1 LIDTS
6 SVPRRARSFLG
17 FPWRSTAALLGP
29 VLASVLAAGAA
40 APDARADE
48 PAAVQQAKPPVH
60 AQAQERA
67 AVAHKAA
74 IASAYP
80 LASQAGQEILAAGG
94 NAFDAAVAV
103 SAALAVVE
111 PSSSGLGGGGFY
123 LLHRQ
128 SDGYETMLDAR
139 EKAPGAASRDMYLD
153 KAGNEI
159 DNASIAG
166 ALSAGIPGEPAAFEY
181 LARKYGKLP
190 LKQSL
195 QPAIRLARDGF
206 PLYARLQGGISFK
219 RDVLRRS
226 EAAAKAFLTPDG
238 AVPAVGALIKQPDLA
253 NTLEA
258 IADQGAKGFYSGR
271 VAADL
276 VAGVRADGGI
286 WTLEDLAAYRVI
298 ERKPLI
304 GEYRGARIVSAS
316 PPSSGGIALLD
327 ALNILSGFDLH
338 RYDSA
343 TDKHLVIEA
352 MRRAYRDRAI
362 YLGDP
367 DFIKM
372 PLAQLSSL
380 DYAAGQRSSIRT
392 DKAMPS
398 NLLPGIESEPAGM
411 HTTHFSILDADGNRV
426 AATISINLFFGSGYM
441 PPKTGVLLNDTMDDF
456 STKPGRPNQFG
467 LVGATANA
475 IAPNKRSLS
484 SMTPTF
490 VETPKGLMIVG
501 SPGGSFIISMVLL
514 GTLNYMDGM
523 NAADIVK
530 YPHYHHQYLPDEV
543 DYEPGA
549 LTEAEIKE
557 LQAMGHTLK
566 VSGRQWGNMQVI
578 TWDFATG
585 KVEAAS
591 DPRGEGV
598 GLVY

>member
-1 LIDTS
+1 LIA
-6 SVPRRARSFLG
+6 PRLTG
-17 FPWRSTAALLGP
+17 VLLSI
-29 VLASVLAAGAA
+29 VAICAA
-40 APDARADE
+40 APRAFADDATAT
-48 PAAVQQAKPPVH
+48 PLAKPSASAP
-60 AQAQERA
+60 RSTI
-67 AVAHKAA
+67 AHKAA

-80 LASQAGQEILAAGG
+80 LASKAGQEILAAGG

-153 KAGNEI
+153 KAGNAI
-159 DNASIAG
+159 DDASIAG
-166 ALSAGIPGEPAAFEY
+166 ALAAGIPGEPAAFDY

-206 PLYARLQGGISFK
+206 PLYARLQGGIRYK
-219 RDVLRRS
+219 QKVLARS
-226 EAAAKAFLTPDG
+226 PDAARAFLTADGGIPD
-238 AVPAVGALIKQPDLA
+238 VGAIIKQPDLA

-258 IADQGAKGFYSGR
+258 IANQGAKGFYAGR

-276 VAGVRADGGI
+276 VAGVKADGGI
-286 WTLEDLAAYRVI
+286 WTLQDLAAYRVI
-298 ERKPLI
+298 ERKPLV
-304 GEYRGARIVSAS
+304 GEYHGARIVSAS
-316 PPSSGGIALLD
+316 PPSSGGIAVID

-338 RYDSA
+338 QYDSA
-343 TDKHLVIEA
+343 TRKHLVIEA

-372 PLAQLSSL
+372 PLAQLSSQ

-398 NLLPGIESEPAGM
+398 NMLPGIESESVGM
-411 HTTHFSILDADGNRV
+411 QTTHFSVLDADGNRV
-426 AATISINLFFGSGYM
+426 AATISVNLFFGTGYM
-441 PPKTGVLLNDTMDDF
+441 PPKTGVLLNNTMDDF
-456 STKPGRPNQFG
+456 STKPGRPNEFG

-484 SMTPTF
+484 SMSPTF
-490 VETPKGLMIVG
+490 VETPKGVMIVG

-514 GTLNYMDGM
+514 GTLNYLDGM

-543 DYEPGA
+543 DYEQGA
-549 LTEAEIKE
+549 LSDVEIKE
-557 LQAMGHTLK
+557 LQAKGHTLK

-578 TWDFATG
+578 TWDFASG

-598 GLVY
+598 GFVY

>member
-1 LIDTS
+1 
-6 SVPRRARSFLG
+6 VRCARRLLG
-17 FPWRSTAALLGP
+17 IALSMAAICAALPAADAAAAEQHATAPLPANGP
-29 VLASVLAAGAA
+29 VAARAA
-40 APDARADE
+40 A
-48 PAAVQQAKPPVH
+48 
-60 AQAQERA
+60 
-67 AVAHKAA
+67 AHKAA

-153 KAGNEI
+153 KAGNAI
-159 DNASIAG
+159 DNASISG
-166 ALSAGIPGEPAAFEY
+166 ALAAGIPGEPAAFEY
-181 LARKYGKLP
+181 LASKYGKLP

-206 PLYARLQGGISFK
+206 PLYARLQGGIRYK
-219 RDVLRRS
+219 RQVLQRS
-226 EAAAKAFLTPDG
+226 PDAAKAFLSADGGVPDIG
-238 AVPAVGALIKQPDLA
+238 AIIKQPDLA
-253 NTLEA
+253 HTLEA
-258 IADQGAKGFYSGR
+258 IADQGAKAFYAGPI
-271 VAADL
+271 AADL

-286 WTLEDLAAYRVI
+286 WTLEDLAAYRVV

-304 GEYRGARIVSAS
+304 GEYHGARIVSAS
-316 PPSSGGIALLD
+316 PPSSGGIAVLD
-327 ALNILSGFDLH
+327 ALNILSGFDLPQ
-338 RYDSA
+338 YDSA
-343 TDKHLVIEA
+343 TRKHLVIEA

-372 PLAQLSSL
+372 PLARLSSQ

-398 NLLPGIESEPAGM
+398 NMLPGIESEPAGM
-411 HTTHFSILDADGNRV
+411 QTTHFSVLDAAGNLV
-426 AATISINLFFGSGYM
+426 AATISVNLFFGTGYM
-441 PPKTGVLLNDTMDDF
+441 PPKTGVLLNNTMDDF
-456 STKPGRPNQFG
+456 STKPGRPNEFG

-484 SMTPTF
+484 SMSPTF

-501 SPGGSFIISMVLL
+501 SPGGSLIISMVLL
-514 GTLNYMDGM
+514 GTLNYLDGM
-523 NAADIVK
+523 SAADIVK

-549 LTEAEIKE
+549 LTDAEIKE

-566 VSGRQWGNMQVI
+566 VSGRLWGNMQVI

>member
-1 LIDTS
+1 
-6 SVPRRARSFLG
+6 LG
-17 FPWRSTAALLGP
+17 WVWGIAAII
-29 VLASVLAAGAA
+29 AA
-40 APDARADE
+40 APAAFADAA
-48 PAAVQQAKPPVH
+48 PAAPHAAPVQARGP
-60 AQAQERA
+60 AAERT

-80 LASQAGQEILAAGG
+80 LASRAGQEILAAGG

-111 PSSSGLGGGGFY
+111 PTSSGLGGGGFY

-153 KAGNEI
+153 KAGNPIE
-159 DNASIAG
+159 NASIYG
-166 ALSAGIPGEPAAFEY
+166 ALASAIPGEPAAFEY

-190 LKQSL
+190 LKRSL

-206 PLYARLQGGISFK
+206 PLYERLQGAIRYK
-219 RDVLRRS
+219 RQILLHSPD
-226 EAAAKAFLTPDG
+226 AARAFLNVDGTVPDLG
-238 AVPAVGALIKQPDLA
+238 AIIKQPDLA

-258 IADQGAKGFYSGR
+258 IADQGAKGFYTGR
-271 VAADL
+271 VAAEL
-276 VAGVRADGGI
+276 VDGVRADGGI
-286 WTLEDLAAYRVI
+286 WTLKDLAAYQVV

-304 GEYRGARIVSAS
+304 GDYHGARIVSAS
-316 PPSSGGIALLD
+316 PPSSGGVALLD
-327 ALNILSGFDLH
+327 ALNILSGFDMH

-343 TDKHLVIEA
+343 TRKHLVIEA

-367 DFIKM
+367 DFVNM
-372 PLAQLSSL
+372 PLAQLTSL

-398 NLLPGIESEPAGM
+398 NMLPGIESEPAGL
-411 HTTHFSILDADGNRV
+411 HTTHFSILDAEGNRV
-426 AATISINLFFGSGYM
+426 AATISINLYFGAGYM

-456 STKPGRPNQFG
+456 STKPGIPNEFG
-467 LVGATANA
+467 LVGAAANA

-490 VETPKGLMIVG
+490 VETPKGLMIEG
-501 SPGGSFIISMVLL
+501 SPGGSYIISMVLL
-514 GTLNYMDGM
+514 GTLNYLDGM
-523 NAADIVK
+523 NAPDIVK
-530 YPHYHHQYLPDEV
+530 YPRYHHQYLPDVV
-543 DYEPGA
+543 DYEPDA
-549 LTEAEIKE
+549 LTSGEIKE
-557 LQAMGHTLK
+557 LQAMGHMLQL
-566 VSGRQWGNMQVI
+566 SGRRWGNMQVI

-598 GLVY
+598 GMLY

>member
-1 LIDTS
+1 VRRAFAHPWPIFAFIAIIGASPAWADAQ
-6 SVPRRARSFLG
+6 PRR
-17 FPWRSTAALLGP
+17 PT
-29 VLASVLAAGAA
+29 
-40 APDARADE
+40 
-48 PAAVQQAKPPVH
+48 
-60 AQAQERA
+60 A
-67 AVAHKAA
+67 AVAHKGA

-153 KAGNEI
+153 KSGNEI
-159 DNASIAG
+159 KNASISG
-166 ALSAGIPGEPAAFEY
+166 PLSSAIPGEPAAFEY

-190 LKQSL
+190 LQRSL

-206 PLYARLQGGISFK
+206 PLYARLQVGIRFK
-219 RDVLRRS
+219 RDTLARS
-226 EAAAKAFLTPDG
+226 PSAARAFLTAEGGVPEIG
-238 AVPAVGALIKQPDLA
+238 AIIKQPELA
-253 NTLEA
+253 QTLEA
-258 IADQGAKGFYSGR
+258 IAAQGAKGFYEGR

-276 VAGVRADGGI
+276 VAGVREGGGI
-286 WTLEDLAAYRVI
+286 WTLEDLKAYRVV
-298 ERKPLI
+298 ERKPLF
-304 GEYRGARIVSAS
+304 GDYHGAHIVSAP
-316 PPSSGGIALLD
+316 PPSSGGIAVVD
-327 ALNILSGFDLH
+327 ALNILDGFDLSQF
-338 RYDSA
+338 DSA
-343 TDKHLVIEA
+343 TRKHLIIEA

-367 DFIKM
+367 DFVSV
-372 PLAQLSSL
+372 PLAQLMSV
-380 DYAAGQRSSIRT
+380 DYAAGQRSSIRA

-398 NLLPGIESEPAGM
+398 DLLPGIESEPGGTQ
-411 HTTHFSILDADGNRV
+411 TTHFSVLDSGGNRV
-426 AATISINLFFGSGYM
+426 AATISVNLFFGNGYM
-441 PPKTGVLLNDTMDDF
+441 PANTGVLLNNTMDDF
-456 STKPGRPNQFG
+456 STKPGRPNVFG
-467 LVGATANA
+467 LIGATANA

-484 SMTPTF
+484 SMSPTF
-490 VETPKGLMIVG
+490 VETSKGTMIIG

-514 GTLNYMDGM
+514 GTLNYVDGM
-523 NAADIVK
+523 SAADIVK
-530 YPHYHHQYLPDEV
+530 YPHYHHQYLPDEI

-549 LTEAEIKE
+549 LTDAEISQ
-557 LQAMGHTLK
+557 LQAMGHKLK
-566 VSGRQWGNMQVI
+566 LSSRQWGNMQVI

>member
-1 LIDTS
+1 MAWTAQSRPARLSLS
-6 SVPRRARSFLG
+6 SLLP
-17 FPWRSTAALLGP
+17 AAAAVLGP
-29 VLASVLAAGAA
+29 ALAIVLAIGAA
-40 APDARADE
+40 APGARADE
-48 PAAVQQAKPPVH
+48 PAAVQHAKPPLH
-60 AQAQERA
+60 APAQERA

-159 DNASIAG
+159 ENASIVG

-206 PLYARLQGGISFK
+206 PLYARLQGGIGFK
-219 RDVLRRS
+219 REILRRS
-226 EAAAKAFLTPDG
+226 PEAAKAFLTPDG
-238 AVPAVGALIKQPDLA
+238 GVPAVGALIKQPDLA
-253 NTLEA
+253 DTLEA

-276 VAGVRADGGI
+276 VTGVRADGGI
-286 WTLEDLAAYRVI
+286 WTLGDLAAYRVI

-304 GEYRGARIVSAS
+304 GEYHGARIVSAS

-338 RYDSA
+338 SYDSA
-343 TDKHLVIEA
+343 TAKHLVIEA

-398 NLLPGIESEPAGM
+398 SLLPGIESEPAGM

-475 IAPNKRSLS
+475 IEPNKRSLS

-490 VETPKGLMIVG
+490 VETPKGLMIAG

-549 LTEAEIKE
+549 LTDAEIQE

-566 VSGRQWGNMQVI
+566 LSGRQWGNMQVI

-585 KVEAAS
+585 KVAAAS

>member
-1 LIDTS
+1 MIEPAS
-6 SVPRRARSFLG
+6 ASHGARPFLG
-17 FPWRSTAALLGP
+17 FLWAITAAI
-29 VLASVLAAGAA
+29 AAIAA
-40 APDARADE
+40 VAMP
-48 PAAVQQAKPPVH
+48 PAACANS
-60 AQAQERA
+60 AQRT

-111 PSSSGLGGGGFY
+111 PTSSGLGGGGFY

-128 SDGYETMLDAR
+128 TDGYETMLDAR

-153 KAGNEI
+153 KAGNAIE
-159 DNASIAG
+159 NASIFG
-166 ALSAGIPGEPAAFEY
+166 ALASAIPGEPAAFEY

-195 QPAIRLARDGF
+195 APAIRLAREGF
-206 PLYARLQGGISFK
+206 PLYARLQGAIRYK
-219 RDVLRRS
+219 RQILLRS
-226 EAAAKAFLTPDG
+226 PDAARAFLAPDG
-238 AVPAVGALIKQPDLA
+238 DVPEVGAIIKQADLA

-258 IADQGAKGFYSGR
+258 IADQGAKGFYQGR
-271 VAADL
+271 VASDL

-286 WTLEDLAAYRVI
+286 WTLEDLAAYRVV

-304 GEYRGARIVSAS
+304 GEYHGARIVSAS
-316 PPSSGGIALLD
+316 PPSSGGVALLD
-327 ALNILSGFDLH
+327 ELNILSGFDMR

-343 TDKHLVIEA
+343 TRKHLVIEA

-367 DFIKM
+367 DFVKM
-372 PLAQLSSL
+372 PLAQLTSL

-398 NLLPGIESEPAGM
+398 NMLPGIESEPAGP
-411 HTTHFSILDADGNRV
+411 HTTHFSILDAAGNRV
-426 AATISINLFFGSGYM
+426 AATISINLFFGAGYM

-456 STKPGRPNQFG
+456 STKPGRPNEFG
-467 LVGATANA
+467 LVGAAANA

-490 VETPKGLMIVG
+490 VETPKGLMIEG
-501 SPGGSFIISMVLL
+501 SPGGSYIINMVLL
-514 GTLNYMDGM
+514 GTLNYLDGM
-523 NAADIVK
+523 NATDIVK
-530 YPHYHHQYLPDEV
+530 YPRYHHQYLPDVVE
-543 DYEPGA
+543 YEPGA
-549 LTEAEIKE
+549 LTDGEIKE
-557 LQAMGHTLK
+557 LQGMGHPLEL
-566 VSGRQWGNMQVI
+566 SGRRWGNMQVI

-591 DPRGEGV
+591 DPRGEGA

>member
-159 DNASIAG
+159 DKASIAG

-398 NLLPGIESEPAGM
+398 NLLPGIESEPVGM

>member
-1 LIDTS
+1 
-6 SVPRRARSFLG
+6 LG
-17 FPWRSTAALLGP
+17 ALLPAAAAVLGP
-29 VLASVLAAGAA
+29 ALAIVLAIGAA
-40 APDARADE
+40 APGAHADE
-48 PAAVQQAKPPVH
+48 PAAVQHAKPPLH
-60 AQAQERA
+60 APAQERA

-128 SDGYETMLDAR
+128 SDGYETMVDAR

-159 DNASIAG
+159 ENASIAG

-206 PLYARLQGGISFK
+206 PLYARLQGGINFK
-219 RDVLRRS
+219 REVLRRS
-226 EAAAKAFLTPDG
+226 PEAAKAFLTPDG
-238 AVPAVGALIKQPDLA
+238 GVPAVGALIKQPDLA
-253 NTLEA
+253 DTLEA

-304 GEYRGARIVSAS
+304 GEYHGARIVSAS

-338 RYDSA
+338 SYDSA
-343 TDKHLVIEA
+343 TAKHLVIEA

-398 NLLPGIESEPAGM
+398 DMLPGIESEPAGM
-411 HTTHFSILDADGNRV
+411 QTTHFSVLDAEGNRV
-426 AATISINLFFGSGYM
+426 AATISVNLFFGTGYI
-441 PPKTGVLLNDTMDDF
+441 PPKTGVLLNNTMDDF
-456 STKPGRPNQFG
+456 STKPGRPNEFG

-484 SMTPTF
+484 SMSPTF
-490 VETPKGLMIVG
+490 VDTSKGMMIIG
-501 SPGGSFIISMVLL
+501 SPGGSYIISMVLL
-514 GTLNYMDGM
+514 GTLNYLDGM

-543 DYEPGA
+543 DYEQGA
-549 LTEAEIKE
+549 LTDAEIKE
-557 LQAMGHTLK
+557 LQAMGHALK
-566 VSGRQWGNMQVI
+566 LSGRQWGNMQVI

-585 KVEAAS
+585 NVQAAS